1 MNKTLLAV
9 AIGLLVAGTARAAD
23 ESALEA
29 LRSAAAQGDVAA
41 QYEMGVLYEFG
52 FNMPDNLP
60 SALAWY
66 MAAADQGDGRAI
78 KRRDLLQ
85 GQLSAAQVEDARRR
99 RAEFATAA
107 PVPRAAPPAAP
118 AEPAAPPAAESTA
131 VPVPE
136 PKAEEPK

>member
-9 AIGLLVAGTARAAD
+9 AIGLLLAAPARATD
-23 ESALEA
+23 EAALEA
-29 LRSAAAQGDVAA
+29 LRSAAARGDVDA

-66 MAAADQGDGRAI
+66 MAAAEQGDARAI

-85 GQLSAAQVEDARRR
+85 AQLSAAQVEDARRR
-99 RAEFATAA
+99 RAAIAA
-107 PVPRAAPPAAP
+107 PARPATPPPAAP
-118 AEPAAPPAAESTA
+118 RAIPAPGS
-131 VPVPE
+131 
-136 PKAEEPK
+136 KAEEPK

>member
-1 MNKTLLAV
+1 
-9 AIGLLVAGTARAAD
+9 
-23 ESALEA
+23 
-29 LRSAAAQGDVAA
+29 
-41 QYEMGVLYEFG
+41 
-52 FNMPDNLP
+52 
-60 SALAWY
+60 

-99 RAEFATAA
+99 RAEIAAAA
-107 PVPRAAPPAAP
+107 PAPRAAPPAAP

>member
-9 AIGLLVAGTARAAD
+9 AIGLLLAGPARAAD
-23 ESALEA
+23 EPALEA
-29 LRSAAAQGDVAA
+29 LRAAAAKGDAAA

-66 MAAADQGDGRAI
+66 MAAAEQGDARAI

-85 GQLSAAQVEDARRR
+85 AQLSAAQVEEARRR
-99 RAEFATAA
+99 RTEFSAVA
-107 PVPRAAPPAAP
+107 PARTAAPPAAP
-118 AEPAAPPAAESTA
+118 AEPATPPPAESGA

-136 PKAEEPK
+136 PKAEESK

>member
-9 AIGLLVAGTARAAD
+9 AIGLLLTGPARAAD
-23 ESALEA
+23 EPALEA
-29 LRSAAAQGDVAA
+29 LRAAAAQGDVAA

-99 RAEFATAA
+99 RAEFAAVA
-107 PVPRAAPPAAP
+107 PARRAAP
-118 AEPAAPPAAESTA
+118 AEPAAPPAAESSTA
-131 VPVPE
+131 PASE

>member
-9 AIGLLVAGTARAAD
+9 AIGLLLAGPVRAVDETA
-23 ESALEA
+23 LQA
-29 LRSAAAQGDVAA
+29 LRSAAAQGNVDA

-66 MAAADQGDGRAI
+66 MAAADQGDARAI

-85 GQLSAAQVEDARRR
+85 GQLSAAEVEDARRR
-99 RAEFATAA
+99 RAEFAAIA
-107 PVPRAAPPAAP
+107 PARRTTPPGVPAAP
-118 AEPAAPPAAESTA
+118 AARPPAESSA

-136 PKAEEPK
+136 PRAEEPK